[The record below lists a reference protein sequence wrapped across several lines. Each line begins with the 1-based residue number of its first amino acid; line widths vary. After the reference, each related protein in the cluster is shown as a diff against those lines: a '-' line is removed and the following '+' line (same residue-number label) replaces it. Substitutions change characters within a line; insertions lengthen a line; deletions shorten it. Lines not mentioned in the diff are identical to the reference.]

1 MNIYLEDNVKHPYII
16 DLKSIGSPELG
27 YLTVA
32 EFPLNIPFPIKRT
45 YWTYFTP
52 HNVERGNHGHKEL
65 EQIIVAVNGII
76 AFDLESRDGK
86 KFNFKLDNPDK
97 GLFIPK
103 KYWRIIHFSHNAVML
118 CMASLEYDKDDYIRN
133 YDDFKNSMTI

>member
-1 MNIYLEDNVKHPYII
+1 MDVRNNNIPQLI
-16 DLKSIGSPELG
+16 DLKSIGSPDLG

-32 EFPLNIPFPIKRT
+32 EFPANIPFPIKRT

-76 AFDLESRDGK
+76 EFELESTVGDK
-86 KFNFKLDNPDK
+86 YKFTLDNPQK
-97 GLFIPK
+97 GLYIPK
-103 KYWRIIHFSHNAVML
+103 RYWRVLHFSHSAVML
-118 CMASLEYDKDDYIRN
+118 CMASLEYNPDDYIRN
-133 YDDFKNSMTI
+133 YEDFKKFKS